1 MSEDFEIRIRN
12 RKNVPVR
19 VTVKEV
25 LHRWSAWRVVSAS
38 HAWTK
43 EDARTLHFPV
53 EVAADQEAVVRY
65 SVRYTW

>member
-19 VTVKEV
+19 VPVREI
-25 LHRWSAWRVVSAS
+25 LHRWSTWRVVTAS
-38 HAWTK
+38 HSWTR
-43 EDARTLHFPV
+43 EDARTLQFPV
-53 EVAADQEAVVRY
+53 EVAADQVAVIRY